1 MDPDQAKIL
10 GEYLRS
16 HRQSVG
22 LSIGELSRRVGIDR
36 AQITRL
42 EQGTV
47 ASPRADVL
55 ARIADTIEVSVEDLY
70 GLAGYRTTTELPSF
84 VPYLRAKY
92 TELPTE
98 AIDEMERYFRRVAR
112 KHGTTGPIDGEDE

>member
-16 HRQSVG
+16 HRQAAG

-70 GLAGYRTTTELPSF
+70 GLAGYRTTSELPSF

-112 KHGTTGPIDGEDE
+112 KHGTAGPLDGEDE